1 MLYEVR
7 ILIVSPNIKI
17 YKESDNMNR
26 VSEFICVLTFAILIL
41 LSFSTVVKA
50 ENINELF
57 QTVAYLQGKGE
68 VERAPI
74 DGIEYEIWLKASTE
88 AQPHP
93 YRKTFTGTGF
103 FVRKG
108 NQIYLITAEHVAKS
122 LRYEVKVTVHGPE
135 DKPLTYDIKDMVGPG
150 KEQSWFFHS
159 EADVALLPLN
169 PSEKFKGIIK
179 FLEPSMFLTNENEYG
194 QYKNRV
200 LTTIGFPLALGVSG
214 KFSPIT
220 KSSKAASNLFRYRR
234 FDNNIETTFLVL
246 DDPSVQGFSGAPVY
260 ALSEVSL
267 GGVAFG
273 TGRFACI
280 GLVHGTL
287 PDNTGGKFAAIVP
300 AYFVIQTI
308 ENFENKN

>member
-1 MLYEVR
+1 MRRASEN
-7 ILIVSPNIKI
+7 IGIVASA
-17 YKESDNMNR
+17 
-26 VSEFICVLTFAILIL
+26 FFIL
-41 LSFSTVVKA
+41 LLSSLTAQA
-50 ENINELF
+50 ETINEVF
-57 QTVAYLQGKGE
+57 QTVAYIQGKGE
-68 VERAPI
+68 VERTPI
-74 DGIEYEIWLKASTE
+74 DGVEYEIWLKKSSE
-88 AQPHP
+88 AQPIP
-93 YRKTFTGTGF
+93 YRKPFSGTGF

-122 LRYEVKVTVHGPE
+122 LRYDVKVTVHGPE
-135 DKPLTYDIKDMVGPG
+135 DIPLTYDIKDLTGSG
-150 KEQSWFFHS
+150 KEPSWFFHS

-179 FLEPSMFLTNENEYG
+179 VLEPNMFLINENGFG

-200 LTTIGFPLALGVSG
+200 LTTIGFPLSLGLSG

-234 FDNNIETTFLVL
+234 FDKAIETTFLVL

-273 TGRFACI
+273 TGQFACI

-300 AYFVIQTI
+300 SYFIIQTI
-308 ENFENKN
+308 EKFENKESDL

>member
-1 MLYEVR
+1 MNKSLNVR
-7 ILIVSPNIKI
+7 YILALA
-17 YKESDNMNR
+17 
-26 VSEFICVLTFAILIL
+26 FLIL
-41 LSFSTVVKA
+41 LSFHQVAKPESM
-50 ENINELF
+50 NEVF

-74 DGIEYEIWLKASTE
+74 DGTEYEIWLKAPSE
-88 AQPHP
+88 AQPRP
-93 YRKTFTGTGF
+93 YRKSTSGTGF

-108 NQIYLITAEHVAKS
+108 PQIYLITAEHVANS
-122 LRYEVKVTVHGPE
+122 LRYDVKVTVHGPE
-135 DKPLTYDIKDMVGPG
+135 DKPLTYDMKDLTGPG
-150 KEQSWFFHS
+150 KEQSWFSHS
-159 EADVALLPLN
+159 EADVALLPLK
-169 PSEKFKGIIK
+169 PSEQFKGIIK
-179 FLEPSMFLTNENEYG
+179 VLEPNLFLTNENEYS

-200 LTTIGFPLALGVSG
+200 LTTVGFPLALGLSG

-220 KSSKAASNLFRYRR
+220 KSSKAASNLFRYKRS
-234 FDNNIETTFLVL
+234 DKNIETTFLIL

-287 PDNTGGKFAAIVP
+287 ADNTGGKFAAIVP
-300 AYFVIQTI
+300 AYFIIQTI
-308 ENFENKN
+308 ERFETKK